1 MQNSFTRM
9 MIEVAV
15 DKALGEIRK
24 KSKRALRNLAD
35 LGMHY
40 AKGRFQDEFFTIA
53 QHMLEDDNSPYYDM
67 FFHLANNVDPKMLKK
82 FGINLGY
89 NAWTAGAKTIR
100 KWEQER
106 GYHVPWTV
114 VFNWENLSEHEMLS
128 EEEIQR
134 NISQAKEM
142 GIYCYMFFV
151 GANQEVFNSLLKVFA
166 HNDDCAFLCFCETPL
181 ITSNL
186 AIQLRKMGNTMPV
199 VEISPTQRK
208 ETERACEILLE
219 EECLFSL
226 WVSYDD
232 EMIPEIW
239 KRYRE
244 PQEKSICSFVFF
256 IRKEN
261 CSDEAADKLHELVD
275 EGQETPQSTLF
286 PIDFYEDISHV
297 DRKISKED
305 CYLEIQSN
313 DRALFGNKLIE
324 FRQGIDFQALL
335 QTYMPRVQFE

>member
-89 NAWTAGAKTIR
+89 NSWTLGAKTIR
-100 KWEQER
+100 KWEREH

-114 VFNWENLSEHEMLS
+114 VFDWAKSQEPLPSSKEM
-128 EEEIQR
+128 ER

-142 GIYCYMFFV
+142 GIFCYMFFI
-151 GANQEVFNSLLKVFA
+151 GENEKALNQVLELA
-166 HNDDCAFLCFCETPL
+166 EANDDCAILCFCEATLMTQEVAGKLRKRGNVMPV
-181 ITSNL
+181 INVSEDRAE
-186 AIQLRKMGNTMPV
+186 AIQ
-199 VEISPTQRK
+199 S
-208 ETERACEILLE
+208 ACHLLMKNK
-219 EECLFSL
+219 CLYSL
-226 WVSYDD
+226 SALYDD
-232 EMIPEIW
+232 QNVPYIIQECSKSQ
-239 KRYRE
+239 KRE
-244 PQEKSICSFVFF
+244 ACAFVFF
-256 IRKEN
+256 IQKDG
-261 CSDEAADKLHELVD
+261 CSAQAAAQMHEFVD
-275 EGQETPQSTLF
+275 EGQENPQNTLF
-286 PIDFYEDISHV
+286 PMDFYQDISHV
-297 DRKISKED
+297 DRTISMED
-305 CYLEIQSN
+305 CYLEMRAH
-313 DRALFGNKLIE
+313 DRALCGTQLIE
-324 FRQGIDFQALL
+324 FGEGMSFRTFL
-335 QTYMPRVQFE
+335 QTYMPKAQWE